1 VVEQT
6 VADAARVDEV
16 AHLALQVGRLML
28 LNGADTEQ
36 VYAAVTRFAA
46 AFGCE
51 VHLMVSYEALLVTIV
66 AGEHFRTK
74 ISHRLPGLNVGMQAL
89 EALDGCIDATETGRL
104 GLHEA
109 CVALDAIEHRP
120 PVYAAWLVVAGLGVT
135 AASLSRLFGGDWGT
149 FVVAGLA
156 GVVGSWARLQ
166 LGARR
171 VNPVLIAFGV
181 ALLSGIVGGI
191 GVALGATR
199 TPTLCLVGPAMILVP
214 GVPLIN
220 GVQDM
225 IRSHVTLG
233 MSRLGFAGLVV
244 TAIAVGVFGAMIAT
258 GVRVPVNAPTVAI
271 GVPQDALFSA
281 LAAAG
286 YALLFGVPARMA
298 WACLVC
304 GIASHSLR
312 ALLFHLG
319 IDIITG
325 TLIGALAAGFL
336 AQGFAHRFHAP
347 PATFAFAG
355 VVAMIPGAYAFRAVI
370 GGLAIAYGT
379 AGAAV
384 VTETVSLI
392 LTVGLMVIGIAV
404 GVAAP
409 ALLSPRRGG

>member
-1 VVEQT
+1 M
-6 VADAARVDEV
+6 
-16 AHLALQVGRLML
+16 AHLTLQVGRLLL
-28 LNGADTEQ
+28 LNGADTEEVQ
-36 VYAAVTRFAA
+36 ASATRFAA

-51 VHLMVSYEALLVTIV
+51 AHLMVSYEALLVTIL
-66 AGEHFRTK
+66 AGEYFRTK
-74 ISHRLPGLNVGMQAL
+74 IGYRLPGMNVGMQAL
-89 EALDGCIDATETGRL
+89 QAVAGCIEDAEKGRL
-104 GLHEA
+104 GLKKA
-109 CVALDAIEHRP
+109 RVALDAIEHRP

-156 GVVGSWARLQ
+156 GAVGTWIRLK
-166 LGARR
+166 LGALH
-171 VNPVLIAFGV
+171 VNPVLVAFAV
-181 ALLSGIVGGI
+181 ALLSGIVGGV
-191 GVALGATR
+191 GVALGASGTAA
-199 TPTLCLVGPAMILVP
+199 LCLVAPAMILVP

-225 IRSHVTLG
+225 IRNHVTLG
-233 MSRLGFAGLVV
+233 ISRLGFAGLVV
-244 TAIAVGVFGAMIAT
+244 TAIAVGVFGAMMLT
-258 GVRVPVNAPTVAI
+258 GVRVPVDAPTVAI
-271 GVPQDALFSA
+271 GVPQDTLFSA

-286 YALLFGVPARMA
+286 YAVLFGVPARMA

-319 IDIITG
+319 VDIIAG

-336 AQGFAHRFHAP
+336 AQVFARQFHAP
-347 PATFAFAG
+347 PAAFAFAG

-370 GGLAIAYGT
+370 GGLAIAHGT
-379 AGAAV
+379 ASAAL

-409 ALLSPRRGG
+409 ALLSVSVKQGHR